1 MCKNIG
7 LLSTVQLQL
16 GMDIISLR
24 HIADDTC
31 LLKRVWLW
39 SPDASATHIL
49 R

>member
-16 GMDIISLR
+16 GMDIISLN

-31 LLKRVWLW
+31 LLKCVWLW
-39 SPDASATHIL
+39 RPDANANHIL